1 MWRGASVVDASADR
15 PPAERQGGT
24 GTSVLMPEAA
34 VAVRDVTLTYRSKRG
49 TVTAVED
56 VELEARKGEFV
67 CLVGPS
73 GCGKSS
79 ILSMVAGLRRPSRGL
94 ISVFGD
100 PVDGAV
106 TGLGMVFQ
114 EDLLLPWRTVI
125 ANVLIQSEIRRMPR
139 ATARAR
145 ALELLRQSGLGGFEE
160 RFPHELS
167 GGMRQRC
174 AIARAL
180 VHSPPLLLMD
190 EPFSAIDALTREELN
205 EQLVALWQQERPT
218 VLFVTHA
225 IDEAVYLADRVLV
238 MTPRPGRIVED
249 VTIDLDRPRPQE
261 CRDTPEFREYVRRIR
276 AVLARSGARH
286 RVEG

>member
-1 MWRGASVVDASADR
+1 MAASADGH
-15 PPAERQGGT
+15 QGDT
-24 GTSVLMPEAA
+24 AA
-34 VAVRDVTLTYRSKRG
+34 RAAVPDVTVAVRDVSLTYRSRRG

-56 VELEARKGEFV
+56 VDLAARAGEFV

-94 ISVFGD
+94 VSVFGK
-100 PVDGAV
+100 PVDGPV
-106 TGLGMVFQ
+106 TSLGMVFQ

-125 ANVLIQSEIRRMPR
+125 ANVLIQSEIRRTPR
-139 ATARAR
+139 AAARTR
-145 ALELLRQSGLGGFEE
+145 ALELLRKSGLAGFEQ

-180 VHSPPLLLMD
+180 VHGPPLLLMD
-190 EPFSAIDALTREELN
+190 EPFSAIDALTREDLN
-205 EQLVALWQQERPT
+205 EQLLELWQQEGPT

-238 MTPRPGRIVED
+238 MAPRPGRIVED
-249 VTIDLDRPRPQE
+249 MTIDLARPRPQE
-261 CRDTPEFREYVRRIR
+261 CRDTPEFREYVREIR
-276 AVLARSGARH
+276 AILARSGARD
-286 RVEG
+286 RGEG